1 MIDLL
6 LFMCMCVCV
15 DACHVCA
22 GADRRLKWAFDS
34 WSYSPDDR
42 KLPNMNASNTQ
53 DPNSSTREG
62 QGGPLT
68 AMPSIQS

>member
-22 GADRRLKWAFDS
+22 GADRRLKRAFDS
-34 WSYSPDDR
+34 WSCSPDDR
-42 KLPNMNASNTQ
+42 KLPNMNASNT
-53 DPNSSTREG
+53 
-62 QGGPLT
+62 
-68 AMPSIQS
+68 